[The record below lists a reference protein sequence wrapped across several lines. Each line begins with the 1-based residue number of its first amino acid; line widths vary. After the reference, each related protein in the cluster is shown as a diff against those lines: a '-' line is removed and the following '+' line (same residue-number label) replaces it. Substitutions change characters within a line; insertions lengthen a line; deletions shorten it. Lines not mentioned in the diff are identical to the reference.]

1 MKIVGN
7 MNHGWKSYGTQTN
20 YHPTL
25 EVEQLHNAEI
35 DIVHSLVREV
45 IVISSNIRHE
55 SIVQNAAWP
64 RPKII
69 FIV

>member
-7 MNHGWKSYGTQTN
+7 MNHGGKSYATQTN
-20 YHPTL
+20 YHPIL
-25 EVEQLHNAEI
+25 EVEQLHNAET
-35 DIVHSLVREV
+35 DIFHSLVPEV

-64 RPKII
+64 KPKII
-69 FIV
+69 HS